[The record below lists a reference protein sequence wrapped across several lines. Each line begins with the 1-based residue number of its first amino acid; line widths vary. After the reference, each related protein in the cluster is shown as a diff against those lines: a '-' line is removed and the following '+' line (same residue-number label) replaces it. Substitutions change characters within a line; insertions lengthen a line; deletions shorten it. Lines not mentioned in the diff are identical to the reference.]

1 MRFLLTGLFALVAVW
16 ILAQPASAGQYPHHL
31 PKTKIKRGDGHFVP
45 VPDEVPHAEDAYV
58 DNRIRDDLIWI
69 SKRYDIFVGE
79 GFSGRLPN
87 GDVIG
92 CHCHVAD
99 SDHKVGL
106 GVDIYP
112 VDWDG
117 HGCDRSWR
125 PLTKLARLVEP
136 EQGQP
141 VAPFAWVGYDG
152 DENHGCG
159 DHLHLSWIHD
169 SKYKPGK
176 PSGWVEAFNLASR
189 H

>member
-1 MRFLLTGLFALVAVW
+1 LRFLLTGLFALVAVW

-125 PLTKLARLVEP
+125 PLTKLAHLVEP